1 MLNVRGV
8 TLFPSSV
15 EDAIRRVPEAGNEFE
30 IRLTRERD
38 LDVLTVRVEP
48 AAALADGGTAEL
60 CRRIASEIVARCELR
75 PVVEVVAPGTLPKTE
90 FKAKR
95 VRDLRAS

>member
-15 EDAIRRVPEAGNEFE
+15 EDAVRRVPDAGSEFE
-30 IRLTRERD
+30 IVLTTERS

-48 AAALADGGTAEL
+48 RPELGPATHGDLRRRVESEVVAA
-60 CRRIASEIVARCELR
+60 CELR
-75 PVVEVVAPGTLPKTE
+75 AVVEVVPPGTLPRAE

-95 VRDLRAS
+95 VRDLR